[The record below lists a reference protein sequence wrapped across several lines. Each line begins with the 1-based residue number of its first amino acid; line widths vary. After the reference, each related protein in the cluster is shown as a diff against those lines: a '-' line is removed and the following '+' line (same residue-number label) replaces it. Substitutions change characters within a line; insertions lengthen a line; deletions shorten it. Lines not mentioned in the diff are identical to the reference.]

1 MAALRRLT
9 SLVKPSLLRY
19 QAPVFT
25 PVLTARYLADAP
37 GTSFAR
43 GIFLGELREQELFP
57 YPDTLTD
64 DQKETVSMMMDAG
77 EAFME
82 ESNDAAANDTNEC
95 IPEAQMEE
103 MKALGM
109 YGLMVPE
116 EYGGMELNN
125 TMYARFGELTGK
137 YDLGLGIHTG
147 AHQSIGYKGI
157 LLYGTP
163 EQKQQYLPDLAV
175 GDKYACF
182 CLTEPSS
189 GSDASS
195 IKTRAELNEAGTHY
209 ILNGAKIWISNGGI
223 AEIFTVFAQVPTFD
237 EKSGEVK
244 DKITAFIVERSFGG
258 VTHGPPE
265 KKMGIKCSNTAEV
278 YFENVPVPVE
288 NLLGEQG
295 EGFKVA
301 MNILNNGRF
310 GMGACLTGTMKML
323 IGKATEHA
331 NQRKQFVS
339 KLKDYQGI
347 QEKIA
352 MMNMLCYANESM
364 AYMLC
369 GNMDRGAPE
378 YQLEAAI
385 SKVFASDAAWK
396 VCDETIQI
404 LGGAGF
410 MKDVGV
416 ERWMRD
422 LRIFRI
428 FEGTNDILKLFIA
441 LNGVQDIGK
450 KLKAGGMGHIGKLIA
465 SSSPVKEALGIQVV
479 EKKVHSDL
487 VRSSNLLSKDIREFA
502 FASAQVV
509 IKHKKKIIEEQV
521 LLNHIAEMAIY
532 LQSMAS
538 CISRAQAAS
547 ERGDTSEIAIANAW
561 CGYSHLRIKEHIK
574 AVQADSPLDK
584 SIRDIG
590 ISSLNES
597 GYIASSPIGV

>member
-1 MAALRRLT
+1 MAALRRVT
-9 SLVKPSLLRY
+9 ALVKPSLIRHQL
-19 QAPVFT
+19 AVP
-25 PVLTARYLADAP
+25 TARYLADAAP
-37 GTSFAR
+37 ASSFAR
-43 GIFLGELREQELFP
+43 GIFLGELRETELFP
-57 YPDTLTD
+57 YPDTLSA
-64 DQKETVSMMMDAG
+64 DQKETVSMMIDAG
-77 EAFME
+77 EVFMST
-82 ESNDAAANDTNEC
+82 SNDAAANDTNEG

-137 YDLGLGIHTG
+137 WDLGLGIHTG

-163 EQKQQYLPDLAV
+163 AQKEQYLPDLAM
-175 GDKYACF
+175 GEKYACF

-195 IKTRAELNEAGTHY
+195 IQTRAVLNEAGTHY
-209 ILNGAKIWISNGGI
+209 IMNGAKIWISNGGI

-258 VTHGPPE
+258 VSHGPPE

-278 YFENVPVPVE
+278 YFEDVPIPVE

-295 EGFKVA
+295 DGFKVA

-323 IGKATEHA
+323 IEKATEHA
-331 NQRKQFVS
+331 VQRKQFVS

-352 MMNMLCYANESM
+352 LMNMLCYANESM

-385 SKVFASDAAWK
+385 SKVFASDAAWH

-441 LNGVQDIGK
+441 LNGVNDVGK
-450 KLKAGGMGHIGKLIA
+450 KLKSGG
-465 SSSPVKEALGIQVV
+465 ALGIVKSVFTMPKLQENIHADLKQSGVHLANDIKKFSVV
-479 EKKVHSDL
+479 TGKL
-487 VRSSNLLSKDIREFA
+487 VL
-502 FASAQVV
+502 
-509 IKHKKKIIEEQV
+509 KHKKKIIEEQV
-521 LLNHIAEMAIY
+521 LLNHVAECAIF

-538 CISRAQAAS
+538 CISRAQAAA

-561 CGYSHLRIKEHIK
+561 CGYSSKKIELHLK
-574 AVQADSPLDK
+574 AIVENTDLDK

-590 ISSLNES
+590 ITSLDQSS
-597 GYIASSPIGV
+597 YIAKSPIGV